1 MEHLNKLAKVAV
13 QGLGA
18 NKTEKA
24 IQRVGRGI
32 GTMADAMDTFDAVN
46 NVPSVNGAH
55 SKESSE
61 KDLKKIVS
69 QLVKSSVF
77 DIWPGRKHKSFPHL
91 KTNYIRSLSEKD
103 LKQWMLDHYATTV
116 LR

>member
-24 IQRVGRGI
+24 IQRVGRGV
-32 GTMADAMDTFDAVN
+32 GTMADTMDIFVAVN
-46 NVPSVNGAH
+46 NVPSVSRAH
-55 SKESSE
+55 SKKNSE
-61 KDLKKIVS
+61 KNLVS

-91 KTNYIRSLSEKD
+91 KANYIRSLSEKD
-103 LKQWMLDHYATTV
+103 LKQWMLNHYATAA
-116 LR
+116 LQ